1 MALSYPLEFRSQE
14 IWRSRGRYDRRD
26 EAEADSVVPMVVT
39 KKRMKAGT
47 MGL

>member
-1 MALSYPLEFRSQE
+1 MALSYLLEFRLQE

-26 EAEADSVVPMVVT
+26 EAEADSVVPVVVT
-39 KKRMKAGT
+39 KKRMKAVK